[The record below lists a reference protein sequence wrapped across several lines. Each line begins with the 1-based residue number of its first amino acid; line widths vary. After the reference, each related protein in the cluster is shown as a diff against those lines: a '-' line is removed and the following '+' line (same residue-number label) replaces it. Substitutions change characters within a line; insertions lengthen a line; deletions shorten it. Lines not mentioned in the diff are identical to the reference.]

1 MWNFNQNKRE
11 AEGDRQKVTERAGI
25 NASRQQGKGA
35 GSDPDSEQ
43 LSRGLTPFAG
53 CRWVLLSIVFLWFA
67 ASCSAS
73 YLKTAF
79 PGKMKLDGASTL
91 WVNGK
96 KVAMDVPAVEE
107 SGFVFVPVR
116 FVAQSSGARISW
128 NEKEKNAV
136 FLMDGKTVSLTCCN
150 DFFAMNGNKY
160 ALPVSVF
167 LMEGRLMAPYKEVLS
182 ALSAP
187 PETKG
192 EIPVPSILEPQKA
205 YAETTKPKDAT
216 LLKTKKSSKSSEDAG
231 WSQWGFG
238 SFTRKIRH
246 IFYEELFLNPGNSL
260 LGKLFVVSYLLA
272 VYMFFA
278 GSKLPPRRLFFF
290 FLFVMAPV
298 VLFSAKSS
306 FWAAMVPTGTALVGL
321 FSREDTENKLIT
333 MSTTAPAFGLI
344 FTLLGLGQI
353 IGPAIAA
360 HNVDAIGYGIGVKI
374 ESSVCGLAIW
384 IFLSVVI
391 ARGVKDGHQPS

>member
-1 MWNFNQNKRE
+1 MRNFRK
-11 AEGDRQKVTERAGI
+11 DRQQESFGFRVSGLDLPVFKLQTPSSKLATSFFS
-25 NASRQQGKGA
+25 SRLKI
-35 GSDPDSEQ
+35 
-43 LSRGLTPFAG
+43 
-53 CRWVLLSIVFLWFA
+53 VLCFVSCVFLWFA

-73 YLKTAF
+73 YLKSMF
-79 PGKMKLDGASTL
+79 PRDMKLESVNTLRVDGQRL
-91 WVNGK
+91 
-96 KVAMDVPAVEE
+96 AMDVPAVEE

-116 FVAQSSGARISW
+116 FAAQAAGARISW
-128 NEKEKNAV
+128 NEKEKKAV
-136 FLMDGKTVSLTCCN
+136 FLMRNKTVELSCCN
-150 DFFAMNGNKY
+150 DFFVMNGKKD

-192 EIPVPSILEPQKA
+192 EIPVPSILEPKSA
-205 YAETTKPKDAT
+205 YAETPKPKDAT
-216 LLKTKKSSKSSEDAG
+216 LLKTKKSKHSEDAG
-231 WSQWGFG
+231 WSRWGFG

-260 LGKLFVVSYLLA
+260 LGKLFIVSYLLA
-272 VYMFFA
+272 VFLFFA
-278 GSKLPPRRLFFF
+278 GGNLPPRSLFFF

-391 ARGVKDGHQPS
+391 ARGVKDGHQPSQT